1 MAVRDVTSEIS
12 ARLAYATG
20 ATTAF
25 DSTKRDTVS
34 CVREASNANAV
45 TTILCRASEALN
57 WVMTGFPA
65 PTLSKD
71 GATAAAILD
80 PSGVPSIMSRFLQL
94 LIEVVPEDGDTG
106 TGVAFVQI
114 ADMGAAAAA
123 HTMVAGDAEISHK
136 YAAIPL
142 LSTSRIEVD
151 FTEGANLAVRLTVVG
166 FQGLT
171 EVGGGYSY

>member
-1 MAVRDVTSEIS
+1 MAVRDVTSEVS

-20 ATTAF
+20 STASF
-25 DSTKRDTVS
+25 DSTKRDTVT

-45 TTILCRASEALN
+45 LSVFCRASEALN

-71 GATAAAILD
+71 AATAATILD
-80 PSGVPSIMSRFLQL
+80 PAGVPALMSRFLQL
-94 LIEVVPEDGDTG
+94 IVEVVPETGSTG
-106 TGVAFVQI
+106 TGIAFVKI
-114 ADMGAAAAA
+114 ADMGAAASA
-123 HTMVAGDAEISHK
+123 HTLSAGDAEICHR